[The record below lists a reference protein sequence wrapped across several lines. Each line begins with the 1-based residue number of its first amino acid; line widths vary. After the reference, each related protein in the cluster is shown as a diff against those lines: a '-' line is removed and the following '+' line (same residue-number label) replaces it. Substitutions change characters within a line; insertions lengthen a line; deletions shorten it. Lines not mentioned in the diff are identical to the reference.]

1 MQDMKPLYWYWFTNL
16 PYIGKKTQQKL
27 LDYFVTPKRV
37 YHEFDENILR
47 NLGITSK
54 GIEST
59 YKYKKERKT
68 HPPLPRKENAGEL
81 IQVDISK
88 HQLH

>member
-47 NLGITSK
+47 NIGITSK
-54 GIEST
+54 GIESIRKRVD
-59 YKYKKERKT
+59 YKEIEEKI
-68 HPPLPRKENAGEL
+68 LNISENSTNQENL
-81 IQVDISK
+81 
-88 HQLH
+88 